1 MHTQAVGLTAALV
14 AIVCLLGGPPATPA
28 AAAATHPRVSASQD
42 LAEVLFR
49 HRAYSAPRRSAR
61 RMAWVQSRRPI
72 TAERTTL
79 PLLRRYRAPDG
90 KHWLKV
96 RLPGRPNGSS
106 GWIRKVGTRE
116 LDTTWHILVSRA
128 QRRLRIYRRGRLVR
142 SIRAVVGAPSTP
154 TPTGNFFVEE
164 TVRMPA
170 DVPGGPYALALS
182 ARSNV
187 LQEFAGGPGQ
197 IAVHGRDL
205 IGGVLG
211 TAASHGCM
219 RLDTASISWLAA
231 RIGPGVPVTI
241 R

>member
-1 MHTQAVGLTAALV
+1 
-14 AIVCLLGGPPATPA
+14 
-28 AAAATHPRVSASQD
+28 VSVSQE
-42 LAEVLFR
+42 LAQVLFR
-49 HRAYSAPRRSAR
+49 HRAHSSPRTSSRQV
-61 RMAWVQSRRPI
+61 AWVQSRRPI

-79 PLLRRYRAPDG
+79 PVLRRFRAAG
-90 KHWLKV
+90 GRRWLKV

-106 GWIRKVGTRE
+106 GWIRRAGTRQLE
-116 LDTTWHILVSRA
+116 TRWHIVASTA
-128 QRRLRIYRRGRLVR
+128 DRRLEIFSRGRLVR
-142 SIRAVVGAPSTP
+142 RFRAVVGAPSTP
-154 TPTGNFFVEE
+154 TPTGRFFVEE
-164 TVRMPA
+164 TVRMPS
-170 DVPGGPYALALS
+170 DVAGGPYALALS

-197 IAVHGRDL
+197 IAIHGRDL

-219 RLDTASISWLAA
+219 RLDTGSISWLAA